1 MITNIREGN
10 ANTKFFHRKVNGR
23 RRKNHI
29 HCLKHQK
36 GWITDHG
43 HKGKVISDHF
53 EDVMGKGQRRRTD
66 FNWASLHFEELDLDS
81 LDDLFT
87 EDEVKNAIN
96 LLPGDKAHG
105 PDGYTGVFYKHCWDI
120 IREDVM
126 RVINH
131 FGDLHVPNFHWL
143 NSTNITLFPKKDGLE
158 VISVGDMPKRQ

>member
-1 MITNIREGN
+1 
-10 ANTKFFHRKVNGR
+10 
-23 RRKNHI
+23 
-29 HCLKHQK
+29 
-36 GWITDHG
+36 
-43 HKGKVISDHF
+43 
-53 EDVMGKGQRRRTD
+53 MGKGQRRRTD